1 MPTITPAAAMR
12 FWLKLFFSHNR
23 QRLILGIA
31 LALATA
37 LSGMALLALSGWFI
51 TATAVAGAAMALGA
65 VYMLDIYLPGGGIR
79 FFALSRT
86 LSRYL
91 ERLYNHDT
99 VLRQLA
105 LSRVALFQ
113 GLQQLPRALSKQ
125 ATDADWLSRL
135 TTELDALDNLYLRLL
150 VPPLIALLA
159 SAVFFAVLA
168 LWLPGFALAGFS
180 LLLLFMLS
188 SARLFC
194 RQNSQLGSELAEQV
208 TAARQAI
215 IAQID
220 GIAELLASNTLAH
233 YQHPLWQHSARFFQ
247 LENNL
252 QRWQSRWQ
260 LAINLWQIGLFVAL
274 ISGVLYAHSLALLSG
289 PVAVL
294 FILGWLGVAELL
306 LSLPGQYAHLGKTRY
321 AATRL
326 AALSQREQA
335 DNTPELSANTTQPLQ
350 TVHSDLSANNAL
362 ASFSTLQLE
371 INRHPQIAQSF
382 HRPLN
387 LSFATAQPWIL
398 VCGRSGSGKSSLAKA
413 LLADDL
419 LSPQTYPHDSGTG
432 LTCLSTCTGVEGIKI
447 NSAGDIATL
456 RQAAT
461 INTAETAIS
470 YCQIRLNNIPLSAAQ
485 RLAYQQQIAYL
496 EQENAIFADTLRY
509 NLQLGLAPLP
519 DEVLWQQL
527 QKVELADWA
536 KQLPQGLDTW
546 LGDAGQNISGG
557 QARRLS
563 LARLMLRQPALIIL
577 DEPFNGLDNAMA
589 TRIWQAMLPW
599 LEQRKVL
606 LLLHHKPEQFSRIEC
621 FSVLDLDNDRTT
633 VQP

>member
-326 AALSQREQA
+326 AALSQSEQA
-335 DNTPELSANTTQPLQ
+335 GNTPTDTTSAARPLQ
-350 TVHSDLSANNAL
+350 KVLTHQSANNATFN
-362 ASFSTLQLE
+362 SLQLE
-371 INRHPQIAQSF
+371 ISRHPQIAQSF
-382 HRPLN
+382 HSPLN
-387 LSFATAQPWIL
+387 LNFSASQPWIL
-398 VCGRSGSGKSSLAKA
+398 VCGRSGSGKSSIAKA
-413 LLADDL
+413 L
-419 LSPQTYPHDSGTG
+419 
-432 LTCLSTCTGVEGIKI
+432 
-447 NSAGDIATL
+447 IAED
-456 RQAAT
+456 AA
-461 INTAETAIS
+461 S
-470 YCQIRLNNIPLSAAQ
+470 YCQLSLNNIPLSAEQ
-485 RLAYQQQIAYL
+485 RRAYQQQIAYL

-519 DEVLWQQL
+519 DELLWQQL

-557 QARRLS
+557 QAKRLS

-589 TRIWQAMLPW
+589 ARIWQAMLPW

-606 LLLHHKPEQFSRIEC
+606 LLLHHKPEQFHHIER
-621 FSVLDLDNDRTT
+621 FSVLDLDNDLSAIAH
-633 VQP
+633 